1 MFINQTVTK
10 ELYNEAGDAR
20 LSRAKTYVAQK
31 RVNIQTIYYEN
42 MNNFSVTSLV
52 DGNYDEY
59 RVCIEVKNG
68 ELETLTWECEDYHT
82 PYRAC

>member
-20 LSRAKTYVAQK
+20 LDRAKKYVAQK

-52 DGNYDEY
+52 DGNYDE
-59 RVCIEVKNG
+59 
-68 ELETLTWECEDYHT
+68 
-82 PYRAC
+82 